1 MKTKTITRL
10 GILLCLGLILSYVES
25 LIPIMVAVPG
35 FKIGLSNIV
44 TMYVL
49 YLYDNKKAFTIM
61 VLKVVLSGFLFSGIS
76 AIIYGLA
83 GGVFCIVVMS
93 LLKKTNLFSIMTVS
107 MTGAISHNFGQLVAA
122 FIVMRNVQIFMYFPV
137 LILTGT
143 VTGLLIGFLSG
154 IVIKRLENSSLFSS
168 KDV

>member
-10 GILLCLGLILSYVES
+10 GIFLCLGLVLSYVES
-25 LIPIMVAVPG
+25 LIPVVVAIPG

-49 YLYDNKKAFTIM
+49 YVYDSKKAFVIM
-61 VLKVVLSGFLFSGIS
+61 ALRVILSGFLFSGMS
-76 AIIYGLA
+76 AILYGLV

-93 LLKKTNLFSIMTVS
+93 LLKKTNLFSVMAVS
-107 MTGAISHNFGQLVAA
+107 MTGAVFHNFGQLMAA
-122 FIVMRNVQIFMYFPV
+122 FIVMNNAKIFMYFPV
-137 LILTGT
+137 LVLTGI
-143 VTGLLIGFLSG
+143 VTGLLIGYLSG
-154 IVIKRLENSSLFSS
+154 FVIKRLENSSLFSS